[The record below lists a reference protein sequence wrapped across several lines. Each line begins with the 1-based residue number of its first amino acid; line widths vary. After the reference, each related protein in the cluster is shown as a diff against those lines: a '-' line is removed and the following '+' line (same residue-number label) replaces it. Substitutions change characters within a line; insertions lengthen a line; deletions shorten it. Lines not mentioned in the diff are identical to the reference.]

1 MRNTRKIIESI
12 VNYTNFNPAL
22 KAALESL
29 YENNVD
35 IVYWNALNE
44 AEDKALE
51 KKIKELLNAI
61 SYLLEV
67 HIFPKEDI
75 NLNSRTL
82 LWPQEIGPI
91 FEKNEEV

>member
-1 MRNTRKIIESI
+1 MK
-12 VNYTNFNPAL
+12 AL
-22 KAALESL
+22 KKP
-29 YENNVD
+29 ENTEELND
-35 IVYWNALNE
+35 IAKFMETAKSTGLT
-44 AEDKALE
+44 ALE

-61 SYLLEV
+61 TYLLEV

-91 FEKNEEV
+91 FEKNEEA